1 MIGSGL
7 KKLAAEYGLKVDH
20 GVAYGVLHGYAATMC
35 EGSGWKRIV
44 FAARFADSAQKTA
57 FMDAVQAVDVK
68 NIYRVLRLGINATG
82 VQVDFY
88 DTVGTMEKI
97 REFIPWFTQLLQEYQ
112 AFEWDNCPECGNQ
125 ITEGKW
131 LLTGG
136 VCAQYYHA
144 DCAQKVVREVEE
156 RNEQRKNADGGSYLK
171 GTAGALLGALLGS
184 AVWAAVLMMG
194 YVASVVGLVI
204 GWLADRGYRLLHGRN
219 GKGKLAILIVA
230 VVLGVLVGTIA
241 AETVGLARYIGQLKE
256 TTLTFSNIPKLMV
269 SLLVHDAE
277 YRSAVLGNM
286 GMGLLFAAL
295 GAGWLV
301 FRTGKG
307 VSGDKAIELK

>member
-7 KKLAAEYGLKVDH
+7 KKLAAEYGMKVDR
-20 GVAYGVLHGYAATMC
+20 GIAYGALQGYAAAMC

-44 FAARFADSAQKTA
+44 FAARFADPVQKTA

-68 NIYRVLRLGINATG
+68 NIYRVLRLGINASG

-88 DTVGTMEKI
+88 DTVGTLDKI
-97 REFIPWFTQLLQEYQ
+97 REFIPWFVQLLGEYQ
-112 AFEWDNCPECGNQ
+112 ASAWDECPDCGLQ
-125 ITEGKW
+125 VTEGKW

-136 VCAQYYHA
+136 VCAQYYHEA
-144 DCAQKVVREVEE
+144 CGQKVAREVQE

-171 GTAGALLGALLGS
+171 GAAGALLGALIGS
-184 AVWAAVLMMG
+184 IAWAAVLMMG
-194 YVASVVGLVI
+194 YVAAAVGLLI
-204 GWLADRGYRLLHGRN
+204 GWLSDRGYRLLHGRN
-219 GKGKLAILIVA
+219 GKGKIMILIVA
-230 VVLGVLVGTIA
+230 VIFGVLAGTIA
-241 AETVGLARYIGQLKE
+241 AESIGWIQYIGELKNAA
-256 TTLTFSNIPKLMV
+256 LTVADIPKLMI

-295 GAGWLV
+295 GVGWLV
-301 FRTGKG
+301 FRTGKE
-307 VSGDKAIELK
+307 VAAEKVIELK